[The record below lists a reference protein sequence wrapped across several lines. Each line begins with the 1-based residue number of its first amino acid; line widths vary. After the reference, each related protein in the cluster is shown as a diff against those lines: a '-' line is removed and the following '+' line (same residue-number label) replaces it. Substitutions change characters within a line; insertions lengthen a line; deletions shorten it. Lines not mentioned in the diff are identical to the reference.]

1 MAEFIEI
8 ATGEAVEVDVPLAPG
23 ERRLFF
29 RVLRREVGPDGGLS
43 LELHG
48 GAADDTAELL
58 RFDLFRDDPH
68 FHIPATRTEPTGH
81 LEPDG
86 THSEL
91 VAGIVARAGME
102 LSDWLRTAGEAE
114 TAEALGDPPYKDLAK
129 RLADAVAT
137 APEPVKRIRVELT
150 PTVRRAT
157 GL

>member
-8 ATGEAVEVDVPLAPG
+8 ATGEAVEVNVPLAPS

-29 RVLRREVGPDGGLS
+29 RVLRREIGPDGGLS

-48 GAADDTAELL
+48 GLDNDTSEFL

-81 LEPDG
+81 LEPNG

-91 VAGIVARAGME
+91 VAGVVARARTE
-102 LSDWLRTAGEAE
+102 LADWLRTAGEAE
-114 TAEALGDPPYKDLAK
+114 TAEALGNPPYKEVAK
-129 RLADAVAT
+129 RLADAAAA

-150 PTVRRAT
+150 PALRRAT